1 MALIKTN
8 HQLEQA
14 TFIFDDAGEVVDVE
28 IQVNYTVEDDVTG
41 EEETRVRKTVSAWD
55 NLPPGI
61 THATANT
68 LGKRLKE
75 LADQV

>member
-8 HQLEQA
+8 HQLERA

-28 IQVNYTVEDDVTG
+28 IQVNYTIQDDVTG
-41 EEETRVRKTVSAWD
+41 EEETRVRKTVSVWD

-61 THATANT
+61 TNATANT

-75 LADQV
+75 LAEQV